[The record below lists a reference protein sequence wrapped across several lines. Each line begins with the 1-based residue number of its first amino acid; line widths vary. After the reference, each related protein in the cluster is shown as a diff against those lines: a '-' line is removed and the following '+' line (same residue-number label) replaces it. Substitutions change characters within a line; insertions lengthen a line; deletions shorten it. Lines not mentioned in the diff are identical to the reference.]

1 MQPLIILAENIMAW
15 LKSQP
20 VFDYFNWLLMQPS
33 ADYTGVLI
41 VLGVIVVAI
50 LIVVV
55 CK

>member
-1 MQPLIILAENIMAW
+1 MAW